1 MYFLRV
7 TNVLYFCIIFI
18 IIIMMKDIK
27 QLSSQLKNI
36 KGFLKEIK
44 GIHKNGQ
51 SKQVSGVLQNQKV
64 I

>member
-18 IIIMMKDIK
+18 IIMIKDIK